1 MDEKEKLVLSDKS
14 VIPADDYIFSIIGE
28 RKTYW
33 QKIMN
38 YASQNYKDSTGSWNY
53 YNDGKQ
59 WLFKLVNK
67 KKTIF
72 WAGILAD
79 TFRVTFYFGDKAEP
93 LIIESDLPEKIKN
106 EFISAKRY
114 GAIRA
119 ISIKMYDNTDVDNVL
134 KLIVIKHRIK

>member
-1 MDEKEKLVLSDKS
+1 MAEETKLVLSDKS
-14 VIPADDYIFSIIGE
+14 VIPTDEHIYSYIGE
-28 RKTYW
+28 KRFDW
-33 QKIMN
+33 QRILN
-38 YASQNYKDSTGSWNY
+38 YASENYNDTGSWNY

-79 TFRVTFYFGDKAEP
+79 TFRITFYFGDKVEP
-93 LIIESDLPEKIKN
+93 LMAESDLPEKIRD
-106 EFISAKRY
+106 EFKSAKRY

-119 ISIKMYDNTDVDNVL
+119 VSITVRNQEDVDNIL
-134 KLIVIKHRIK
+134 KLIVIKHKLK